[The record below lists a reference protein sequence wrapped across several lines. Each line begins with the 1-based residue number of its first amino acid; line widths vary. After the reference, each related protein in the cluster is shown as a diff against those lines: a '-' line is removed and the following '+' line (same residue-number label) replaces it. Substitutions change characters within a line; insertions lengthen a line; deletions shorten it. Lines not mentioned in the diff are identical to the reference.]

1 MRHLSLPHLVHAL
14 APELAPN
21 AYLTRIR
28 LQAASLLLQQSTLPV
43 KEIAGRVGLPDEA
56 YFIRLFKKATGVSPM
71 HYRSNPPGRSP

>member
-1 MRHLSLPHLVHAL
+1 
-14 APELAPN
+14 
-21 AYLTRIR
+21 
-28 LQAASLLLQQSTLPV
+28 LLQQSTLPV